1 MVCFAGFSDYDFCL
15 VWVMLCV
22 SSFFFLMIRRP
33 PRSTRTDTLFP
44 YTTLFRSL
52 HRHGGSGQH
61 RHLLVRGFLPHRPA
75 PQPARAAGR
84 LRRRCAAPCRL
95 CRAHMVLLALSRPG
109 DGRPLGTRALASRAR
124 TDDQV
129 GPAFP
134 AAGRSEGPTSELPS
148 LMA

>member
-1 MVCFAGFSDYDFCL
+1 
-15 VWVMLCV
+15 
-22 SSFFFLMIRRP
+22 MITLRREP
-33 PRSTRTDTLFP
+33 TRTDTLFP
-44 YTTLFRSL
+44 YSTRGRS
-52 HRHGGSGQH
+52 
-61 RHLLVRGFLPHRPA
+61 PA
-75 PQPARAAGR
+75 PQPARAARR

-134 AAGRSEGPTSELPS
+134 AAGGAADLVPDGRAHVAQPFGVLEIGRAACRERVCQSV
-148 LMA
+148 

>member
-1 MVCFAGFSDYDFCL
+1 
-15 VWVMLCV
+15 
-22 SSFFFLMIRRP
+22 MITLRREP
-33 PRSTRTDTLFP
+33 TRTDTLFP
-44 YTTLFRSL
+44 YSTRGRS
-52 HRHGGSGQH
+52 
-61 RHLLVRGFLPHRPA
+61 PA
-75 PQPARAAGR
+75 PQPARAARR

-134 AAGRSEGPTSELPS
+134 AAGGAADLVADGRAHRSEEHTSELQS
-148 LMA
+148 LMRFSSAVLSLNKNVYYMETKHRRHARDNRTSDT